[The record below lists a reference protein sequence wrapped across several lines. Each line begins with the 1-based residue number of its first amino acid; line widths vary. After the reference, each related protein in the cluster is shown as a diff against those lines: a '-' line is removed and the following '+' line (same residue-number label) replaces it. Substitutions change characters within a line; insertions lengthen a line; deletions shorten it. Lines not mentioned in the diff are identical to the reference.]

1 MDDQRLSKTTDQ
13 FSIDRRKFIATTVAG
28 LAVTALSASPLN
40 FFLNSTSKFKA
51 IAFDA
56 FPIFDP
62 RSVFSLVESLYP
74 EKGTEMANV
83 WRTKQFEYSWLRT
96 AARQYKN
103 FWEVTEDALIYAAK
117 KTGISLTADNKKQ
130 LMEQYLTLNVWS
142 DVMPALRTLK
152 ESGIKLSFLS
162 NMTNEMLSS
171 CIKHNKI
178 ENYFDNIISTDNAKT
193 YKPNPIAYQLGIDTL
208 KLKKE
213 EILFVAFAGWDASGS
228 KWFGFPT
235 FWVNRL
241 GTPTE
246 ELNTIPDSIGKSMP
260 CSRKFYEVNL

>member
-1 MDDQRLSKTTDQ
+1 MAKKKEIQL
-13 FSIDRRKFIATTVAG
+13 SIDRRKFVSTIILGLTATAI
-28 LAVTALSASPLN
+28 SASPFTL
-40 FFLNSTSKFKA
+40 LINSKNNFKA

-62 RSVFSLVESLYP
+62 RPVFTLVESMFP
-74 EKGTEMANV
+74 EKGNELANV

-96 AARQYKN
+96 AAGQYKN
-103 FWEVTEDALIYAAK
+103 FWDVTDDALVYSAK
-117 KTGISLTADNKKQ
+117 KTGVILTPENKKQ
-130 LMEQYLTLNVWS
+130 LMEQYLKLNVWP
-142 DVMPALRTLK
+142 DVIPALQILK

-178 ENYFDNIISTDNAKT
+178 ENYFDNVISTDDAKT
-193 YKPNPIAYQLGIDTL
+193 YKPNPFAYQLGLDKL

-228 KWFGFPT
+228 KWFGYPT

-246 ELNTIPDSIGKSMP
+246 ELDAIPDAIGKSMTDLI
-260 CSRKFYEVNL
+260 SFIKK

>member
-1 MDDQRLSKTTDQ
+1 MDKKNLNEPTDQ
-13 FSIDRRKFIATTVAG
+13 LSLNRRKFIATTVAG
-28 LAVTALSASPLN
+28 LAVTAVSASPLS
-40 FFLNSTSKFKA
+40 FLLNPTNKFKA

-62 RSVFSLVESLYP
+62 RPVFTLVETMYP
-74 EKGTEMANV
+74 GKGTELANV

-96 AARQYKN
+96 AAGQYKN
-103 FWEVTEDALIYAAK
+103 FWEVTEDALVYAAK
-117 KTGISLTADNKKQ
+117 KTGVTLTADNKKQ
-130 LMEQYLTLNVWS
+130 LMEKYLTLNVWP
-142 DVMPALRTLK
+142 DVIPALQTLK
-152 ESGIKLSFLS
+152 DSGVKLLFLS

-193 YKPNPIAYQLGIDTL
+193 YKPNPVAYQLGIDTL

-228 KWFGFPT
+228 KWFGYPT

-246 ELNTIPDSIGKSMP
+246 ELNAIPDGSGKSMTDL
-260 CSRKFYEVNL
+260 VNFTNQ